1 MSIKKVEDVH
11 WSEWNQLI
19 DDYIQTKAILIPR
32 LLVHTKSKN
41 EQSDKKTIWSYDF
54 VTDDYKMWFFQIT
67 GKEKYKVDKPVPAI
81 YYQLEP
87 RLNMYVIKGF
97 LVSQDGKN
105 YIRNIKMIFSNETF
119 SWNCIYD
126 KESDR
131 MKAMYEAG
139 DRTNFNGEE
148 IIDVFIDVPF
158 GQVIDFCKDKFL
170 KLDHIVSNFF
180 IADWEKHVYMSKE
193 FDKENFKKP
202 ET

>member
-1 MSIKKVEDVH
+1 MSIRKIEDVH

-32 LLVHTKSKN
+32 LLIHTKDDQSKKN
-41 EQSDKKTIWSYDF
+41 VWSYDF
-54 VTDDYKMWFFQIT
+54 VTDDYKMWFFQII
-67 GKEKYKVDKPVPAI
+67 GKEKYKVDKSVPPI
-81 YYQLEP
+81 YYELEP
-87 RLNMYVIKGF
+87 RLNMYVINGF

-105 YIRNIKMIFSNETF
+105 YIRDIKMIFSNETF

-131 MKAMYEAG
+131 MKAMYGAG

-170 KLDHIVSNFF
+170 KLDHVVSEFF
-180 IADWEKHVYMSKE
+180 IIDREKHSYMNKVLNNQIKS
-193 FDKENFKKP
+193 NLV
-202 ET
+202 